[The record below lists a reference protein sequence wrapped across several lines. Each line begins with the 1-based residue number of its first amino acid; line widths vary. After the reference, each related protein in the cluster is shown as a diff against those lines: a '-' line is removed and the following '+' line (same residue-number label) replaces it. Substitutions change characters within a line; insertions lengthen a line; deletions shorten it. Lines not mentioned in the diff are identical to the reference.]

1 MRQGRSIEW
10 PCFHFIHHV
19 IEEITV
25 MENVIEEISKIDKN
39 AFAQEEHNIAILKK
53 IAKDCDDE
61 MRTYRDTQLKEARL
75 RAQQLKEDQINKALE
90 TAAIQE
96 TQTQRAAEKLKA
108 HFLGIESSVIDTI
121 MNRLF
126 FSDAL
131 E

>member
-1 MRQGRSIEW
+1 
-10 PCFHFIHHV
+10 
-19 IEEITV
+19 

>member
-1 MRQGRSIEW
+1 MRQGHSIER